1 MKCAMTAETMR
12 YIALHAAGA
21 AAFGFLLN
29 RYLLVTSTE
38 TALLW
43 AAGLGIAAAGL
54 AWHQKNR

>member
-1 MKCAMTAETMR
+1 MTAEILR
-12 YIALHAAGA
+12 YVALHAAGA

-29 RYLLVTSTE
+29 RYLLATSTE
-38 TALLW
+38 VALLW